1 MCCNICIDLENG
13 KLTREE
19 ADRHFREMVY
29 ISDEYSEET
38 EHYLDAGIENEKKLI
53 EESKKKDE

>member
-1 MCCNICIDLENG
+1 MCNICLDLEKG

-19 ADRHFREMVY
+19 ADRHFREMVL
-29 ISDEYSEET
+29 IGDEYSEES
-38 EHYLDAGIENEKKLI
+38 EHYLDAGIENERILI